1 MDESP
6 SVRTLTARKRKLSEL
21 ERDKSPTPTSSTK
34 APHDS
39 EDVSTPSK
47 KRASGRNTNDK
58 VTLGVISGTEDHP
71 PFSLPASTEILLA
84 SLAKSFSHGP
94 KVVSHLRNGLNHVL
108 SIRKYNPSLIPSSN
122 PIDKE
127 GGRGESDVMTPSL
140 LPASM
145 IVLMLY
151 INAKIVGKTIDE
163 KEFVAQRDRAVE
175 CVEAVLKLD
184 NRPLTNRNDVEGGDG
199 EGGGDGD
206 LVSSIQEFLRAAVKE
221 GWLQGEWFEAVKE
234 GDGIENEVEM
244 ADGGGND
251 DDQGMEGVERDVVRK
266 KQRVTVRNKNKMYDD
281 QDNAAGLLPGL
292 RTMFQD
298 AVDWLSY
305 DKKEEYKVWE
315 REMMKKLHHVL
326 GEQNQGGISK
336 AGSRMSK
343 NIGRR
348 SQVITG

>member
-1 MDESP
+1 
-6 SVRTLTARKRKLSEL
+6 
-21 ERDKSPTPTSSTK
+21 
-34 APHDS
+34 
-39 EDVSTPSK
+39 
-47 KRASGRNTNDK
+47 
-58 VTLGVISGTEDHP
+58 
-71 PFSLPASTEILLA
+71 
-84 SLAKSFSHGP
+84 
-94 KVVSHLRNGLNHVL
+94 VL